1 MLSIVRAIMFLE
13 LVKLNLNSD
22 NRIACLEKE
31 HEFYCGDGVVQV
43 NIIFASYENDLRNK
57 SLNVANNQTK
67 QR

>member
-1 MLSIVRAIMFLE
+1 MNQEDSTELNFVIMFLE

-43 NIIFASYENDLRNK
+43 NMIFASYEN
-57 SLNVANNQTK
+57 
-67 QR
+67 

>member
-1 MLSIVRAIMFLE
+1 MNQEDITELHFATMFLE

-43 NIIFASYENDLRNK
+43 NIIFATYENYLRNK
-57 SLNVANNQTK
+57 PLTM
-67 QR
+67 